1 VQNQFDWLVV
11 TAANT
16 AQGRAYQAQLASREA
31 RGQLA
36 PFGST
41 IVVPDPHDRRAGSGG
56 STFVAIAEI
65 IRRRWESTPKRRRS
79 EFIDVASV
87 LAGQRILIIHS
98 GGDSRRLPAY
108 AAQGKVFAPLPCD
121 TPRGTQADLFDLV
134 LDDTASL
141 HPPQGGGILVAAGDV
156 LLGLKAE
163 RGPIQRAIAAGSPG
177 VVGVSF
183 RAPASTGSRHGVYV
197 LDDAGNVSLFAQKPT
212 EREQKALGAHD
223 ARGRVLVDTGV
234 VHVDAATMARWLENL
249 GLELT
254 PDGPMLDGFLADL
267 ASPDAHPPAIDLYH
281 HVLSALPSRTDVD
294 AYFHGLAAPDSH
306 RVLFTDL
313 FHAFRGPRFSAT
325 IMDQCEFLH
334 IGTTREMIQI
344 AGSDERVRRA
354 GEKAN
359 GNAFYN
365 SPHLSRT
372 ARPRAS
378 HVIVEASDV
387 ARISLAG
394 DNLVVGLPKELD
406 GKVALPRGW
415 GIAAIPV
422 GKRDW
427 ACILFGNT
435 DDCKTTLD
443 KGGTFGNRPLRDLLS
458 RGCDESTLWPTA
470 QARGSGVT
478 PASTASHDAI
488 VAPVPE
494 RSLWTADLWT
504 IAGPL
509 ASFNASAWL
518 MDPRALAPANWHKG
532 RRTSLA
538 RLVREVNHQRLIEH
552 RTHLQRTDR
561 AARLADR
568 LTQDPWLSA
577 ADIALDYTTPARS
590 PGDAAAAIKAIEKL
604 ARTVPHFERARLH
617 RLQAELSTGPA
628 AARFM
633 QRAFEAVGQGVHTD
647 VKLPASAPRA
657 RIRPDEVVW
666 VTTPVRIDLAG
677 GWSDTPPVCNELGG
691 TVVNMAITLNGQFP
705 VQVIARRTEE
715 RTIRLSSVDLG
726 RSITLKSSR
735 DALRYGDPADWAAL
749 PKAAMV
755 LSGIT
760 PSTTTASL
768 DRWLARFGG
777 GLDLTVFS
785 ALPKGSGLGTSSVL
799 GAAILACLDRVVGLE
814 LDHESII
821 RRTSVLEQMMSTAG
835 GWQDQVGGITPGVK
849 INRTRPGSEQTPV
862 VTPIAMTHAMSR
874 ELADRSILYYTGQ
887 RRLARDILQ
896 KVVARY
902 LARDREA
909 VRVLHEL
916 KDLAEK
922 TASCI
927 AAGDVDEFARCVAAN
942 WEYKVRLDP
951 GSTNAKIEAI
961 IDPLRARLLGC
972 EMPGAGGGGFLYLI
986 ARSPTDARRIRTT
999 LAANPPN
1006 PLARTFDFTIDTR
1019 GLGISTL

>member
-1 VQNQFDWLVV
+1 MQNQFDWLVV

-16 AQGRAYQAQLASREA
+16 TQGRAYQAQLASRES
-31 RGQLA
+31 RGQLSA
-36 PFGST
+36 FGST

-65 IRRRWESTPKRRRS
+65 IRRRWETTPRRLRRN
-79 EFIDVASV
+79 FTDIASI

-121 TPRGTQADLFDLV
+121 TPLGTQADLFDLV
-134 LDDTASL
+134 LDDTASIT
-141 HPPQGGGILVAAGDV
+141 PPQGGGVLIAAGDV

-163 RGPIQRAIAAGSPG
+163 HGPIQRAVAAGSPG

-197 LDDAGNVSLFAQKPT
+197 LDDAGTVSLFAQKPT

-223 ARGRVLVDTGV
+223 SRGRVLVDTGV
-234 VHVDAATMARWLENL
+234 VHVDSATMARWLENL

-267 ASPDAHPPAIDLYH
+267 ASPNDQSSTQPPAIDLYH
-281 HVLSALPSRTDVD
+281 HVLSALPARTDVET
-294 AYFHGLAAPDSH
+294 YLHGLQAPDSH
-306 RVLFTDL
+306 RVLYTDL
-313 FHAFRGPRFSAT
+313 FHAFRGPRFSAA
-325 IMDQCEFLH
+325 IMDHCEFLH
-334 IGTTREMIQI
+334 IGTTREMIHI
-344 AGSDERVRRA
+344 AGSDERVRRP

-359 GNAFYN
+359 GRAIYN
-365 SPHLSRT
+365 SPGVAPSLV
-372 ARPRAS
+372 RAS
-378 HVIVEASDV
+378 HVVVESCDV
-387 ARISLAG
+387 RKLSLGG

-406 GKVALPRGW
+406 GKVTLPKGW

-427 ACILFGNT
+427 ACILFGNA
-435 DDCKTTLD
+435 DDCKTTLE

-458 RGCDESTLWPTA
+458 RGVDESTLWQSHA
-470 QARGSGVT
+470 SGEIT
-478 PASTASHDAI
+478 
-488 VAPVPE
+488 E
-494 RSLWTADLWT
+494 RSLWTAELWT
-504 IAGPL
+504 IASALP
-509 ASFNASAWL
+509 SFNASAWL
-518 MDPRALAPANWHKG
+518 TDPRALAPHNWHKHT
-532 RRTSLA
+532 RISLA
-538 RLVREVNHQRLIEH
+538 KLVREVNHQRLIEH
-552 RTHLQRTDR
+552 RASLQRTDR
-561 AARLADR
+561 TARLADR

-577 ADIALDYTTPARS
+577 QGIARDFTA
-590 PGDAAAAIKAIEKL
+590 PGHEASQSAAIKTIEKL
-604 ARTVPHFERARLH
+604 AKSTPHFERARLH
-617 RLQAELSTGPA
+617 RLQAELSTGSA
-628 AARFM
+628 ASRFM

-647 VKLPASAPRA
+647 VKLPSSAPRA

-735 DALRYGDPADWAAL
+735 DALRYDDPSDWAAL

-760 PSTTTASL
+760 PSTTSASL

-799 GAAILACLDRVVGLE
+799 GAAILACLDRVVGLD

-835 GWQDQVGGITPGVK
+835 GWQDQVGGITPGIK
-849 INRTRPGSEQTPV
+849 INRTKPGSDQTPV
-862 VTPIAMTHAMSR
+862 VTPIAMSDAMSR

-927 AAGDVDEFARCVAAN
+927 AAGDVDEFARCVATN

-951 GSTNAKIEAI
+951 GSTNAKIESI
-961 IDPLRARLLGC
+961 IDPLRSRLLGC

-986 ARSPTDARRIRTT
+986 AKTSTDARRIRTI